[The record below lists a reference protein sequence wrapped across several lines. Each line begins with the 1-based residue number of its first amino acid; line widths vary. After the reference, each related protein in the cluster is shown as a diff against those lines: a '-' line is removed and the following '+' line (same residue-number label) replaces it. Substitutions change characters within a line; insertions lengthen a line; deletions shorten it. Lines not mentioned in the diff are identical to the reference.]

1 VQTTI
6 TDDADTVTV
15 KLEATQST
23 GEDGGSITYTASLV
37 DAAGKPVTTNN
48 DITVTLA
55 NGEVITIAAGSAS
68 AASDPVAVNRDDVF
82 RKRTASATTSHRS
95 AKPMLGQDG
104 ALEQLVADDTPVKTH
119 PGRQRSGL
127 CADQRGPIGRVRGRR
142 PGLHRAPGRRQR

>member
-48 DITVTLA
+48 AITVTLA

-68 AASDPVAVNRDDVF
+68 AASDPVAVNRDDVY
-82 RKRTASATTSHRS
+82 READSISNHKDPS
-95 AKPMLGQDG
+95 AKPML
-104 ALEQLVADDTPVKTH
+104 ARMVRWRSWWPTP
-119 PGRQRSGL
+119 PR
-127 CADQRGPIGRVRGRR
+127 
-142 PGLHRAPGRRQR
+142 